1 MNSIFRRIL
10 LIFLL
15 TFAPIAMMSQVKIR
29 VEIENY
35 DDSLYYLL
43 KYKSDKSLIVIDS
56 STIVKGNKIF
66 KQSSNYPEGIYVL
79 ADSKQNPIFEL
90 FLGKDQKFT
99 VKVGDLMRNETY
111 IIKGAKETSDYFD
124 IYAKTNYNRLYI
136 KALESEIEHFPD
148 NARKIDSIKLNHNE
162 YLESIKIKDR
172 NSFLRTYIGFNKEII
187 VPQEYKDN
195 SEQYII
201 DHYFDDIS
209 FRDVRILNTRLLKN
223 KLDDYFNNYM
233 SKQTTDVVLQKID
246 YIIYQ
251 TTSGYRDI
259 PQDLVN
265 HEVRDYILWYLY
277 SKYFD
282 NDIIYTHLSDVY
294 FSKLEINNLTENIRS
309 EIVKRADILRKIT
322 IGRLA
327 PTFTYID
334 DEGKQIDLSEIN
346 SKNTILFFYKPD
358 CQKCIRD
365 KRILGLIKK
374 RQKNLT
380 ILHINI
386 SEDNYS
392 NVSQDIINQYDITT
406 TPTIYVLD
414 MEKKI
419 IAKHIKAEEIEF
431 HIIKK

>member
-1 MNSIFRRIL
+1 MFSIFRQIL

-29 VEIENY
+29 IEIENY

-56 STIVKGNKIF
+56 STAVKGNKIF

-99 VKVGDLMRNETY
+99 VNVGDLTRNETY
-111 IIKGAKETSDYFD
+111 IIKGAKETYDYFD
-124 IYAKTNYNRLYI
+124 ICAKTNYNRLYI

-162 YLESIKIKDR
+162 YLESIKIKDKD
-172 NSFLRTYIGFNKEII
+172 SFIRTYIGFNKEII

-322 IGRLA
+322 IGRFA

-334 DEGKQIDLSEIN
+334 DEGKQIDLSEIDN
-346 SKNTILFFYKPD
+346 KNTVLFFYKPD

-386 SEDNYS
+386 SEENYS
-392 NVSQDIINQYDITT
+392 NVSQDIAVQYDIKT
-406 TPTIYVLD
+406 TPTIYILD
-414 MEKKI
+414 KDKRI
-419 IAKHIKAEEIEF
+419 TAKNIKAEEIEF

>member
-1 MNSIFRRIL
+1 MFSIFRQIL

-15 TFAPIAMMSQVKIR
+15 TFAPIAMMSQVKIS

-43 KYKSDKSLIVIDS
+43 KYKSDKSLIIIDS
-56 STIVKGNKIF
+56 STVVKGNKTF
-66 KQSSNYPEGIYVL
+66 KQSCNYPEGIYVL

-90 FLGKDQKFT
+90 LLGKDQKFT
-99 VKVGDLMRNETY
+99 VNVGDLTRNETY

-124 IYAKTNYNRLYI
+124 IYARTNYNRLYI

-172 NSFLRTYIGFNKEII
+172 ISFLRTYIGFNKEII

-294 FSKLEINNLTENIRS
+294 FSKLEINNLTENIRN

-334 DEGKQIDLSEIN
+334 DEGKQIDLSEID
-346 SKNTILFFYKPD
+346 SKNIVLFFYKPD

-386 SEDNYS
+386 SEENYS
-392 NVSQDIINQYDITT
+392 NVSQDIAVQYDIKT
-406 TPTIYVLD
+406 TPTIYILD
-414 MEKKI
+414 KDKRI
-419 IAKHIKAEEIEF
+419 TAKNIKAEEIEF
-431 HIIKK
+431 HIIKR

>member
-1 MNSIFRRIL
+1 MFSIFRQIL

-29 VEIENY
+29 IEIENY

-56 STIVKGNKIF
+56 STVVKGNKIF

-99 VKVGDLMRNETY
+99 VNVGDLTRNETY

-148 NARKIDSIKLNHNE
+148 NTRKIDSIKLNHNE

-233 SKQTTDVVLQKID
+233 SKQSTNVVLQKID

-251 TTSGYRDI
+251 TKSGYRDI

-358 CQKCIRD
+358 CQKCIRE

-374 RQKNLT
+374 RQKDLT

-386 SEDNYS
+386 SEENYS
-392 NVSQDIINQYDITT
+392 NVSQDIAVQYDIKT
-406 TPTIYVLD
+406 TPTIYILD
-414 MEKKI
+414 KDKRI
-419 IAKHIKAEEIEF
+419 TAKNIKAEEIEF
-431 HIIKK
+431 HIIKR